1 MFIEN
6 GRIDLSP
13 ENLKP
18 FGSARVSN
26 RLQFMKAGVGTH
38 DSINPGRVRRED
50 HVREVQEVPEEL
62 RLWGIDFQNSSDSRT
77 QLNPLRC
84 RNG

>member
-1 MFIEN
+1 MFIGN
-6 GRIDLSP
+6 CRIDLSP
-13 ENLKP
+13 EYLKP
-18 FGSARVSN
+18 FRSVRVSD
-26 RLQFMKAGVGTH
+26 RFQFIKAGIGAN
-38 DSINPGRVRRED
+38 DSINPSRVRRED
-50 HVREVQEVPEEL
+50 RLCEVQEVPEEL